1 MAGSFALDISKFVNK
16 THSNVDLVTKKVII
30 NLMRSVVR
38 KSPVGNPEIWVTMHN
53 GQYVD
58 YESVH
63 GISSHVGGRFKAN
76 WQYDSNS
83 MPSGTLDA
91 IDADG
96 GSTLTRIIGEIPAQ
110 ASGKIHYIVNNLPY
124 SIRLENGWSSQA
136 PSGMVGLTISEYQG
150 IVRHAAQEVNP

>member
-1 MAGSFALDISKFVNK
+1 MAGNFALDISRFVNR

-63 GISSHVGGRFKAN
+63 GISIYIGGRFKAN
-76 WQYDSNS
+76 WQYENGS
-83 MPSGTLDA
+83 MPSDTLDGV
-91 IDADG
+91 DASG
-96 GSTLTRIIGEIPAQ
+96 GATLARMIGEIPQQ

-136 PSGMVGLTISEYQG
+136 PLGMVGLTISEYQG
-150 IVRHAAQEVNP
+150 VVRRAVQEVNP